1 MMFLALALAFSAP
14 AQATAQAGPVMP
26 VAERPQVTISFA
38 GNGGLRNWT
47 KGADDSSL
55 YVQDR
60 TLRWYYVGL
69 SGPCLRNVA
78 TTSIGYT
85 TDSNG
90 QLDQFSNVF
99 DLTRPE
105 QRCRV
110 TSIVRTA
117 KPPQYGGKG
126 IAAPVPDDKAK
137 R

>member
-14 AQATAQAGPVMP
+14 AQAAPVVP
-26 VAERPQVTISFA
+26 VADRPQVTISFA

-47 KGADDSSL
+47 KGDDDSSL

-78 TTSIGYT
+78 TNSIGYT
-85 TDSNG
+85 TDPNG

-126 IAAPVPDDKAK
+126 IAAPVPDKDAK
-137 R
+137 Q